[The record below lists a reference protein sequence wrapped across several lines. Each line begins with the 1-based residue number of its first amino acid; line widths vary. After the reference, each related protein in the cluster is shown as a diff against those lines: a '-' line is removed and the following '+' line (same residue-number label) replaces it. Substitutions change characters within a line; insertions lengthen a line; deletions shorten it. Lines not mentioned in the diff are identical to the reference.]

1 MKIGDLVRFNAPGGS
16 WDNERRRFGIIASFD
31 EDDDPEVIWSH
42 PSFRN
47 WAEPNFRAHII
58 VLSEM

>member
-1 MKIGDLVRFNAPGGS
+1 MKVGDLVRFNAAGDS

-31 EDDDPEVIWSH
+31 EDDDPEVIWSD
-42 PSFRN
+42 PSFNNR
-47 WAEPNFRAHII
+47 AEPNFRAHLI